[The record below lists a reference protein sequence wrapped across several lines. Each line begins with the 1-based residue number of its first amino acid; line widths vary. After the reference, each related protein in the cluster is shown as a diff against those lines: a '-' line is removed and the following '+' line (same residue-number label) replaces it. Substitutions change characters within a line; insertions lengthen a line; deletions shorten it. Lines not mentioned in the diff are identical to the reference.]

1 MSRNGDIFVKGDEL
15 DLNIEGEGAASYR
28 LTDVTALEGFT
39 GFNTYDQFWFENI
52 PNGDILSGKLS
63 LVVCF
68 ASDKC
73 SIVGTDHRFHCFYFC
88 FSCRV
93 YHGAYVITYNM
104 FIPPVYLVLLR
115 GFSQLLLLVATV
127 FLLSNIASAQQRP
140 MEVNIGAYILPGS
153 PSDILFKEYA
163 VRLNEAGG
171 GELTAK
177 LMIYG
182 EGGSEEQM
190 LAALRRGRL
199 QLASIS
205 SLVLSTLIP
214 ELEITKAPFLFES
227 IEEFNFVLDAYLLDE
242 LQLLIAEKNLKAL
255 RWLELGGMNFYGKKP
270 ILWPKDV
277 KDQRMRASSDIA
289 TRLFWEAVDADP
301 IFLGSPD
308 VVPALQ
314 TGLLDGGA
322 AVALVYGGT
331 GVSEQALH
339 YTVSNHFFIGALL
352 MANKQWI
359 ESLSVVQKVA
369 VTESFATNNEIRNVF
384 RTMSRDFIAS
394 AAKSGVILHRLTPAQ
409 RVAWINA
416 TKVSHRQLISAL
428 GGGARQLYDVLLSGK
443 RAYAARRDL
452 D

>member
-1 MSRNGDIFVKGDEL
+1 MAI
-15 DLNIEGEGAASYR
+15 
-28 LTDVTALEGFT
+28 
-39 GFNTYDQFWFENI
+39 
-52 PNGDILSGKLS
+52 S
-63 LVVCF
+63 L
-68 ASDKC
+68 
-73 SIVGTDHRFHCFYFC
+73 
-88 FSCRV
+88 
-93 YHGAYVITYNM
+93 
-104 FIPPVYLVLLR
+104 VYLVFLR
-115 GFSQLLLLVATV
+115 SFRQLLFLVSTA
-127 FLLSNIASAQQRP
+127 FLLSNVASAEQHP
-140 MEVNIGAYILPGS
+140 MEVAIGAFILPGS
-153 PSDILFKEYA
+153 PSDILFKDYA

-171 GELTAK
+171 AELTAK

-182 EGGSEEQM
+182 EGGSEEQL

-214 ELEITKAPFLFES
+214 ELEITKAPFLFDS
-227 IEEFNFVLDAYLLDE
+227 IEEFNFVLDTYLLDE
-242 LQLLIAEKNLKAL
+242 LQLLIAEKNLKVL

-270 ILWPKDV
+270 ILWPEDV
-277 KDQRMRASSDIA
+277 KEYRMRASSDIA

-331 GVSEQALH
+331 GVSEQARH

-352 MANKQWI
+352 MANKQWM
-359 ESLSVVQKVA
+359 ESLSVVQKAA
-369 VTESFATNNEIRNVF
+369 VSESFATDDEIRNVF
-384 RTMSRDFIAS
+384 RTMSRDFIAR
-394 AAKSGVILHRLTPAQ
+394 AGKSGVVLHRMTPAQ

-416 TKVSHRQLISAL
+416 TKASHQQLISAI
-428 GGGARQLYDVLLSGK
+428 GGNAHRLYDILLAGK
-443 RAYAARRDL
+443 SAYAARRDL